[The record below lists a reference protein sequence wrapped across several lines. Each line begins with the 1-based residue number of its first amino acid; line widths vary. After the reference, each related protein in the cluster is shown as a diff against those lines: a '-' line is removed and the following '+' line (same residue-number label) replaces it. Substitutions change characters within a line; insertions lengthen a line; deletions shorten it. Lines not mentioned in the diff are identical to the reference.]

1 VRAGARGRSVAL
13 AAALA
18 LGATLAPSVLA
29 GAAGEPLPV
38 SADVSGYPDVRLVV
52 AAPAELGD
60 QLLTASSFRVVEGGQ
75 PQSIQVDALPA
86 DQLEVALV
94 LDTSGSMAGAP
105 LAAAKS
111 AAQAFLAQLP
121 AGVRVAVIGF
131 GAKAAAVS
139 PLSAN
144 RTAQQAA
151 VAGLSAGG
159 QTALYDAVVAGLAQ
173 LSATAG
179 TRPVVVLLS
188 DGGDTTSKATLEA
201 TAAALAASKVPLFAV
216 ELRTG
221 ESNPAALS
229 RLAASGGGR
238 VVPAGDPAALGGAFD
253 AVARQLVRQY
263 AIGYRSSGHGP
274 TDVDVTLSSGAVQVS
289 GRAEL
294 SLPATVD
301 AGPASVVAGADRAG
315 DSGTT
320 GRPLGSW
327 ALFGGAALWALVLL
341 GALLV
346 ASSRWAPRA
355 RGLVS
360 RRRDL
365 GLSGAASRAES
376 LTDGVLRSRGG
387 SARLAT
393 TLEAGGVDIRVGE
406 LLLAMGAAAA
416 VVFVAGW
423 LLMSALVG
431 LVAALVVPVAAR
443 VVVEQLARRRR
454 ARFGDQLA
462 DTLQMLAGSLRAGHS
477 LAQAIDTLA
486 RESESP
492 TAEEFRRVTVETRLG
507 RDFVESLSA
516 LRARIG
522 NEDFEW
528 VVEAVEIQR
537 EVGGDLAEILD
548 KVTGTIRDRTRIR
561 RQVTALSAEGRLS
574 AAVLMVLPFGLAG
587 VMAVTNRSYLS
598 PLFGTGLGLAFLAA
612 GAVLLAAGGV
622 WLRRIVKPIF

>member
-1 VRAGARGRSVAL
+1 MKAGASGRGVAL

-18 LGATLAPSVLA
+18 LGAALAPSVLA
-29 GAAGEPLPV
+29 AGAAGDPLPV

-52 AAPAELGD
+52 AAPAEMGD

-121 AGVRVAVIGF
+121 AGARVAVIGF
-131 GAKAAAVS
+131 GAKAAVVS

-144 RTAQQAA
+144 RSAQQAA

-159 QTALYDAVVAGLAQ
+159 QTALYDAVGAGLAQ

-188 DGGDTTSKATLEA
+188 DGGDTTSKATLDA

-274 TDVDVTLSSGAVQVS
+274 TDVDVNISSGTVQVA
-289 GRAEL
+289 GRAQL
-294 SLPATVD
+294 SLPAMVD
-301 AGPASVVAGADRAG
+301 AGPPASADPAG
-315 DSGTT
+315 DGGTT

-341 GALLV
+341 GALLA

-360 RRRDL
+360 RRRGL
-365 GLSGAASRAES
+365 GLSGAARRAES
-376 LTDGVLRSRGG
+376 LTDAVLRSRGG

-393 TLEAGGVDIRVGE
+393 TLEAGGVDVRVGE
-406 LLLAMGAAAA
+406 LLLAVGAAAA

-423 LLMSALVG
+423 LLISALVG
-431 LVAALVVPVAAR
+431 LVAALVVLVVAR

-516 LRARIG
+516 LRGRVG

-561 RQVTALSAEGRLS
+561 RKVTALSAEGRLS

-612 GAVLLAAGGV
+612 GAVLLAVGGV